1 MRTVR
6 LLTEGGISLTEG
18 TPFMAPRN
26 PSKDI
31 TPPPPLR
38 TAAPANRMNHKQM

>member
-31 TPPPPLR
+31 TPPPLR
-38 TAAPANRMNHKQM
+38 TAARANRMNHKQM